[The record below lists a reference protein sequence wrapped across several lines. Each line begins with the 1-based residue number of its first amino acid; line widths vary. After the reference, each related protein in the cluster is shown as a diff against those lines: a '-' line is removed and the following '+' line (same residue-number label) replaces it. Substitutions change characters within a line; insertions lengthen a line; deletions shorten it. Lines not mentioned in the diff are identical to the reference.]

1 MTPDDLVGLD
11 LGMPDEESMATNGPD
26 IEQVLGIHL
35 REDAPE
41 QGTVR
46 CIGSRAV
53 THPLRH
59 PGVLEQSDE
68 ALFVLG
74 VVRLEE

>member
-1 MTPDDLVGLD
+1 
-11 LGMPDEESMATNGPD
+11 MPDEESIATNGPD
-26 IEQVLGIHL
+26 IEQILGVYL

-41 QGTVR
+41 QGAV
-46 CIGSRAV
+46 CCFGSGAV

-59 PGVLEQSDE
+59 PGVLEQGDE

-74 VVRLEE
+74 EVRLEE